1 LGKDSLTASLM
12 DQADS
17 YRRRYEQW
25 VRSFAQPLYRYAY
38 RLTGNAQI
46 AEDLVQETFVEAWRS
61 IARQK
66 DEERARAWLFQILR
80 FRHSHLL
87 RDRGRRLQ
95 PMRLADS
102 SDEHP
107 ADLVRQ
113 PLQTLAE
120 KDAIQVALDQLTP
133 AMRDTFMMVFVEG
146 CTCRQTAENLRIPLG
161 TVLSRLDGARRALRV
176 ALGEKEMEIEKNQA
190 NLKPPAGRLS

>member
-1 LGKDSLTASLM
+1 M
-12 DQADS
+12 EQADL

-61 IARQK
+61 ISRQK
-66 DEERARAWLFQILR
+66 EEERAKAWLFQILR
-80 FRHSHLL
+80 YRHAHHL

-95 PMRLADS
+95 PMRLADNA
-102 SDEHP
+102 DEHP
-107 ADLVRQ
+107 AGLIQQ
-113 PLQTLAE
+113 PLEVLAE
-120 KDAIQVALDQLTP
+120 KDAIQTALDDLTP
-133 AMRDTFMMVFVEG
+133 AMRETFMMVFVEG

-161 TVLSRLDGARRALRV
+161 TVLSRLDAARRALRI
-176 ALGEKEMEIEKNQA
+176 ALGEKETASETNEAVVNQR
-190 NLKPPAGRLS
+190 LGRLS